1 MSDVFTAT
9 VERLS
14 RIAGVRGALIVESDA
29 GVPVVSELSEGV
41 NGTAVAALAA
51 SMFRRTLQA
60 TETAQFGRLSTLQL
74 EADAG
79 HVVVVDAGE
88 LILVVVA
95 GRDAQLGMIRLE
107 AMRAAQSLA

>member
-1 MSDVFTAT
+1 MSDVFTAA

-14 RIAGVRGALIVESDA
+14 RISGVRGALIVESDA
-29 GVPVVSELSEGV
+29 AVPVVAELSEGV

-60 TETAQFGRLSTLQL
+60 TETAQLGRLSTLQL
-74 EADAG
+74 EADEG

-88 LILVVVA
+88 LILVVIA
-95 GRDAQLGMIRLE
+95 SRDAQLGMIRLE

>member
-1 MSDVFTAT
+1 MSDVFTAA

-14 RIAGVRGALIVESDA
+14 RISGVRGALIVESDA
-29 GVPVVSELSEGV
+29 AVPVVAELSEGV

-60 TETAQFGRLSTLQL
+60 TETAQLGRFSTLQL
-74 EADAG
+74 EADEG

-88 LILVVVA
+88 LILVVIA
-95 GRDAQLGMIRLE
+95 SRDAQLGMIRLE